1 MFPQAVR
8 SAGKIESNAVFQK
21 TPHTYGVRKN
31 RTAVR
36 IPTKPFSPK
45 GLVRVWNSVT
55 CYRFLCSKNTLS
67 NTHGFSALKYYNC
80 IGRSVRLRE
89 TMKARYKA
97 KIIYRKSAQIRA
109 IRGDSSLHAGFFT
122 LTFDHVCSTTETMI
136 SAMPRTN
143 EKFNSWYS
151 WKINIAR
158 MML

>member
-1 MFPQAVR
+1 MPQ
-8 SAGKIESNAVFQK
+8 K
-21 TPHTYGVRKN
+21 Y
-31 RTAVR
+31 
-36 IPTKPFSPK
+36 
-45 GLVRVWNSVT
+45 
-55 CYRFLCSKNTLS
+55 TLS
-67 NTHGFSALKYYNC
+67 NTYGFFTLKYYC
-80 IGRSVRLRE
+80 IGRNVRLHE
-89 TMKARYKA
+89 AMKARYMTKA

-151 WKINIAR
+151 WKISIAR